1 MKRFELLGLVLLLSA
16 LAAGIFGSTLPYA
29 LVFDDEVYLVGNPMF
44 KDPKSFANLFLDFHS
59 VANFASRNLLD
70 PDISTNFIMRP
81 LTYGTFHLNHLL
93 GGMQPRGY
101 RLVNICIHL
110 ANALLVWRLSRILL
124 RAEAALPHNGGR
136 FFEAPFQAR
145 SLAPCLASLLFFI
158 HPLQIESTVYIIQ
171 RATSLCCLFYLLGLL
186 CHYQGNASLRKFPK
200 LGWRTASILSVF
212 AAMLSK
218 ESAITA
224 PVLAVALDIFVLGTA
239 TMTALRNAAGLLL
252 LVPYLPLILLKVSAA
267 QAGGVSAVKA
277 VNIAHTSPDPS
288 YALHYLMSQAEVWW
302 RYLGLFVWPSG
313 LNIDPDLRP
322 ILKFNDPR
330 FLLSLFGWL
339 LLGGGALLLRR
350 RHQTRVWFQ
359 PLFLSAVWFALTLLP
374 DSSFVPLPDLLAEH
388 RTYIPLA
395 GLCIGGAAALLA
407 CPAPLVCTSAFALT
421 ALAGLGT
428 ASVARCRVWA
438 SPVTL
443 WKDTV
448 EKSPGKVRCWL
459 NLGAAYFEAGKFL
472 ESEQA
477 FLKSLQVEPTVPGA
491 SNLATVYLKLN
502 RPELALPIAM
512 DGMKLRPTGYDHLL
526 LTALGEAL
534 VRLGRPREAVVH
546 YEELLQMNPSILLA
560 YHNLGQCHLQ
570 LGQFQLAREVFL
582 AGLRHHPNQPHLLS
596 GLATA
601 ESASQS
607 FKLRLGP

>member
-1 MKRFELLGLVLLLSA
+1 MKRFELTGLLLVLSV
-16 LAAGIFGSTLPYA
+16 LAFGVFIPTLPHA
-29 LVFDDEVYLVGNPMF
+29 LVFDDEVYLVGNPIF
-44 KDPKSFANLFLDFHS
+44 KDPKSFTNLFFDFNS
-59 VANFASRNLLD
+59 VAGFASKNLLD

-93 GGMQPRGY
+93 GGLQPRGY
-101 RLVNICIHL
+101 RFVNICIHL
-110 ANALLVWRLSRILL
+110 INALLVWRLSQILL
-124 RAEAALPHNGGR
+124 RTGTARPQAEGR
-136 FFEAPFQAR
+136 YCVR

-186 CHYQGNASLRKFPK
+186 CHFQASASLTQIPK
-200 LGWRTASILSVF
+200 LSWRAASILSVL
-212 AAMLSK
+212 AAMFSK

-239 TMTALRNAAGLLL
+239 AGVALRNAAGLLL
-252 LVPYLPLILLKVSAA
+252 LVPYLPLMLLKVSAA
-267 QAGGVSAVKA
+267 QAGGLSAVKA
-277 VNIAHTSPDPS
+277 VNIAHTSPDPL

-302 RYLGLFVWPSG
+302 RYLGLFVWPSS

-322 ILKFNDPR
+322 ILSLSEPR
-330 FLLSLFGWL
+330 FLLSVSGWL
-339 LLGGGALLLRR
+339 LLLAGAFFLSRR
-350 RHQTRVWFQ
+350 QQSRMWVD
-359 PLFLSAVWFALTLLP
+359 PLFLSALWFILTLLP
-374 DSSFVPLPDLLAEH
+374 DSSVVPLPDLLAEH
-388 RTYIPLA
+388 RTYIPLV

-407 CPAPLVCTSAFALT
+407 FPSPVFGKI
-421 ALAGLGT
+421 ALALAALVGLGT
-428 ASVARCRVWA
+428 ASVVRCRVWS

-443 WKDTV
+443 WQDTV

-459 NLGAAYFEAGKFL
+459 NLGAAYFEAGKLL
-472 ESEQA
+472 ESEKA
-477 FLKSLQVEPTVPGA
+477 FLQALRVEPTVPGA

-502 RPELALPIAM
+502 QPERALPIAL

-526 LTALGEAL
+526 LASLGEAL
-534 VRLGRPREAVVH
+534 VRLGRPREAVAH

-560 YHNLGQCHLQ
+560 ICNLGHCHLQ

-582 AGLRHHPNQPHLLS
+582 AGLRHHPNQPNLLS
-596 GLATA
+596 GLAAA
-601 ESASQS
+601 EAAASS